1 MALNKI
7 SIIPRGV
14 KEPGNV
20 FLERTL
26 EHICMFISEPESFP
40 SGLFET
46 TGSSIKKKSESTDLL
61 MKKTQIRRV
70 KFDKMLIH
78 GEIFWPHGWQ
88 IFANTAD

>member
-7 SIIPRGV
+7 SIIPGGD

-26 EHICMFISEPESFP
+26 EHIYMFFSEPELSP

-46 TGSSIKKKSESTDLL
+46 TGSSIKKGSESTDTL
-61 MKKTQIRRV
+61 MKNKPRYS
-70 KFDKMLIH
+70 
-78 GEIFWPHGWQ
+78 
-88 IFANTAD
+88 